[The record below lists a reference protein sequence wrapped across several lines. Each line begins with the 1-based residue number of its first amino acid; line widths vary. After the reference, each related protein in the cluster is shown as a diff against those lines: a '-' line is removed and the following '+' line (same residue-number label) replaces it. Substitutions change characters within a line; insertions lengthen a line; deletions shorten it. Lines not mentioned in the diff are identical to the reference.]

1 MQSVTSNGVANALG
15 YLVWENPA
23 PSQNFQAQTITFD
36 RVIPNNFSR
45 IRVLYRNYQTAT
57 NYECT
62 ESEIGINFY
71 LTLNYVTTTGT
82 QVSFSR
88 LVTNTTRNNI
98 DVAICQCYT
107 SDAGYYTDTNRLI
120 PVKIW
125 AIK

>member
-15 YLVWENPA
+15 YLVWENPDS
-23 PSQNFQAQTITFD
+23 SQNFQAQTITFD

-71 LTLNYVTTTGT
+71 LTLNYVTTTGE
-82 QVSFSR
+82 QVSLSR

-107 SDAGYYTDTNRLI
+107 SGAGYYTDANRLI

>member
-15 YLVWENPA
+15 YLVWENPD

-36 RVIPNNFSR
+36 RAIPNNFSR

-71 LTLNYVTTTGT
+71 LTLNYVTTTGE
-82 QVSFSR
+82 QVSLSR

-107 SDAGYYTDTNRLI
+107 SGAGYYTDTNRLI